1 MVLQKINIDFKG
13 RVGLALGSGASRGWS
28 HIGVIKGLREI
39 GIEPD
44 IVCGC
49 SVGAVVG
56 ASYCAGNLDKLEG
69 WFKKL
74 SKLEVARFFELN
86 WSLNGFVDVEHIAEF
101 LNNNVCD
108 EKFAIEHLD
117 KTFAAV
123 ATDLENGREVWFTEG
138 SVLQAVLA
146 SMSLPGLFPPI
157 QYKGRWL
164 VDGGLVNPVPISI
177 CRALGA
183 DLVIAV
189 NLNGDIVGRHLN
201 QKPQKENDHGIT
213 NRFMKGIR
221 QYSDAIFPDRLTE
234 KKAPGLFNAIA
245 NSINITQDR
254 ITRSRMAGDP
264 ADILLAPKLS
274 RIGLLEFHR
283 AAEAVEEGKACV
295 ERMLPEIKY
304 AFSA

>member
-1 MVLQKINIDFKG
+1 MKLQKMEIHFGG
-13 RVGLALGSGASRGWS
+13 RIGLALGSGASRGWS
-28 HIGVIKGLREI
+28 HIGIIKALKEI
-39 GIEPD
+39 GVEPD

-49 SVGAVVG
+49 SVGALVG

-74 SKLEVARFFELN
+74 SKMEVAKFFELN

-101 LNNNVCD
+101 LNNYVCD
-108 EKFAIEHLD
+108 EKVGIEQLD

-123 ATDLENGREVWFTEG
+123 ATDLENGREVWFTKG

-189 NLNGDIVGRHLN
+189 NLNGDLVGKHLV
-201 QKPQKENDHGIT
+201 QKTKKENEHGIT

-221 QYSDAIFPDRLTE
+221 QYSDAIFPDKLTE
-234 KKAPGLFNAIA
+234 RKTPGLFNAIA

-264 ADILLAPKLS
+264 ADVLLTPKLAK
-274 RIGLLEFHR
+274 IGLLEFHR

-295 ERMLPEIKY
+295 ERMLPEIRY
-304 AFSA
+304 ALSA